1 MLPFDTSEWATGG
14 TPVLA
19 RLLQKRIFE
28 GETEFPV
35 GTTVA
40 YKYSQMV
47 TGVRT
52 KIAYFN
58 GEMWEVTG
66 DPHAFPTVD
75 LFERLKGPMVLKVWL
90 LDDGATIYQR
100 DEKEQF

>member
-40 YKYSQMV
+40 YERSQFLV
-47 TGVRT
+47 GLTTRIARFDGKRWDITGQEEPVS
-52 KIAYFN
+52 
-58 GEMWEVTG
+58 
-66 DPHAFPTVD
+66 TVD
-75 LFERLKGPMVLKVWL
+75 LIEELQGHFISKIWL